1 MGDGEAAE
9 LRHQTK
15 VLYENLSKRGSKEN
29 MYKFDA
35 KSGAD
40 AHCQLNNLRLVHGIV
55 FDWLDVEFSVA
66 RNQSVNN
73 S

>member
-1 MGDGEAAE
+1 MGDGETTE
-9 LRHQTK
+9 LLRQTE
-15 VLYENLSKRGSKEN
+15 VLYEDLNERGSKEN

-66 RNQSVNN
+66 RNQK
-73 S
+73 